1 MLVPDG
7 QQNSD
12 FAPWLR
18 ASWRRVRLLSLK
30 EAAAGSGVIGSGS
43 LLVLGYDG
51 KVGKRRPGPNT
62 AKVKVALGDR
72 IWWIVDVKTEQ
83 FEYLFVSGLP
93 DDSEIHEQEETA

>member
-1 MLVPDG
+1 MFVSDG

-12 FAPWLR
+12 FIQQR
-18 ASWRRVRLLSLK
+18 RMVCRVRKLSLK
-30 EAAAGSGVIGSGS
+30 EAAAESGVIGSDS

-72 IWWIVDVKTEQ
+72 TWWIVDAKTEQ